1 MSYIVQFDKYR
12 YTGPK
17 RGYGWDGSYAFNP
30 DFYNTLLA
38 TRRWDDAYNYASQY
52 EFDDPATQE
61 RYRSELKNLQAKARI
76 LNTIYSKVQPGSDD
90 DNAIAFRDNLFQQK
104 GLSTLT
110 RAGNT
115 YAQRFQQAKDAL
127 GSYSGKAT
135 NLGIKFANKK
145 QTGIF
150 GWDWTAKDNE
160 GDINKFCELSG
171 YTLDQLSNGLI
182 DGVELVTTPDGHEVR
197 FSKDNPEANKLLYGA
212 YLVRKNTGS
221 GALIQGYDKGYNKL
235 DYKGEQS
242 TNNIVDDSGQQLLY
256 NMFDLFSEADARK
269 DKLIAD
275 SKLGKVNTSTMLC
288 GFVGEGIQA
297 AYDKYLRGEI
307 DHTMYTS
314 IKSARQEQYDMQIR
328 ALGASKYQMYSNINN
343 DEDTDE
349 TLRELKTTERTEL
362 MDEIG
367 RAIKHKRI
375 TYQSAQSGGK
385 LGTMITIDAPDED
398 DKHAKYK
405 KRIQVFVPGLWT
417 ERAQERINNNSTFRA
432 AQEIGNMELY
442 GYDYPLKNGSAVK
455 VGTAI
460 ADPSDPQASLNRYF
474 MYYDKVSGQTY
485 TIDRDK
491 AAKYID
497 QDMIMEDGLHNI
509 YRAHLNKNGQLINTE
524 SISQEAKELATY
536 AVNNLY
542 NDVPMLGLETIFG
555 TKAQTDANGNLIVD
569 ENGNVVIDNENI
581 QYQVYDKIQAA
592 YNIYD
597 YILRNIIKREQQ

>member
-1 MSYIVQFDKYR
+1 MAFSVQFDKYK

-17 RGYGWDGSYAFNP
+17 RGFGWDGSYAFNP
-30 DFYNTLLA
+30 EFYNTLLA
-38 TRRWDDAYNYASQY
+38 TRRWSDAYNYASQY
-52 EFDDPATQE
+52 EFDDPETQE
-61 RYRSELKNLQAKARI
+61 RYRSELKNLQARARI
-76 LNTIYSKVQPGSDD
+76 LNTVYSKVEPGSDD

-104 GLSTLT
+104 GLNALT
-110 RAGNT
+110 KSGNT

-127 GSYSGKAT
+127 GSYSGNAT

-150 GWDWTAKDNE
+150 GWDWIAKDNE

-182 DGVELVTTPDGHEVR
+182 DGVELVTTPDGHEIR

-221 GALIQGYDKGYNKL
+221 GAIIQGYDRGYNKL
-235 DYKGEQS
+235 DAKGEISSNS
-242 TNNIVDDSGQQLLY
+242 TTNIAGQQLLY
-256 NMFDLFSEADARK
+256 DMFDLFSEADARK

-275 SKLGKVNTSTMLC
+275 SKLGKVTTSTMLC

-297 AYDKYLRGEI
+297 AYDSYIRGEI
-307 DHTMYTS
+307 DHQTYNA
-314 IKSARQEQYDMQIR
+314 IKSARQEQYDLQVR

-343 DEDTDE
+343 EEDTDE
-349 TLRELKTTERTEL
+349 TLREIQTTDRTKL

-367 RAIKHKRI
+367 RAIKHKTI

-417 ERAQERINNNSTFRA
+417 DRAQERINNNSTFKA

-442 GYDYPLKNGSAVK
+442 GYDYPLKNGSAIK
-455 VGTAI
+455 VGSSI
-460 ADPSDPQASLNRYF
+460 PDPNDPQAGLNRYF
-474 MYYDKVSGQTY
+474 MYYDAVSGETY
-485 TIDRDK
+485 SIDREK

-497 QDMIMEDGLHNI
+497 QDMIMDDGLYNI
-509 YRAHLNKNGQLINTE
+509 RRAHLNKNGDIINQE
-524 SISQEAKELATY
+524 SISDEAKLLATA

-542 NDVPMLGLETIFG
+542 NDVAPLDPDSIFG
-555 TKAQTDANGNLIVD
+555 TKVQTDSDGNIILD
-569 ENGNVVIDNENI
+569 EHGNVVVQDENI
-581 QYQVYDKIQAA
+581 QYQISEKIQAA